1 MGGLDSMQDT
11 GFRKSLLRF
20 FAPITLTLLL
30 ALVALGFW
38 KASPAILA
46 AGKPATHR
54 PPIIGIAHIALK
66 TDNLSAAREFYGHT
80 LGFQEPFSVRVAKNS
95 PSDLAGSPGDLIMT
109 FFKVNDHQYIELTPN
124 LTNPTEDRLSHIA
137 FETTDIHALR
147 DYLAANGVEVPS
159 ALKPGVAGNLSFAV
173 KDPDGHAVEFV
184 EYLEGSL
191 HSRNFGKFLPD
202 TRISQH
208 MIHVGVSIRDR
219 TAADHFYKD
228 ILGFQSIWY
237 GGMTD
242 DRVDWVDMRVPDG
255 TDWLEYMLNVRDP
268 SPRTLGVMHHFALG
282 VPDIHAASKE
292 VASRG
297 YDAEQ
302 PKIGRDGK
310 WQLNL
315 YDPDYTRAELMEP
328 KPVQKP
334 CCSMIIG
341 E

>member
-1 MGGLDSMQDT
+1 MEDT
-11 GFRKSLLRF
+11 GLRKLLVKF
-20 FAPITLTLLL
+20 FIRGTLLALL
-30 ALVALGFW
+30 ALVALGLS
-38 KASPAILA
+38 AALPALVS

-54 PPIIGIAHIALK
+54 PPIVGIAHIALK
-66 TDNLSAAREFYGHT
+66 TDNLAGAREFYGRT

-95 PSDLAGSPGDLIMT
+95 RSDLAGSPGDLIMT
-109 FFKVNDHQYIELTPN
+109 FFKVNDHQYIELTPD
-124 LTNPTEDRLSHIA
+124 LTSPTEDRLSHIA
-137 FETTDIHALR
+137 FETTDIRALR
-147 DYLAANGVEVPS
+147 DYLAANGIEVP
-159 ALKPGVAGNLSFAV
+159 ATLKPGVAGNLSFAV
-173 KDPDGHAVEFV
+173 KDPDGHTVEFV
-184 EYLEGSL
+184 EYIEGSL

-202 TRISQH
+202 TRIAQH
-208 MIHVGVSIRDR
+208 MIHVGVTVRDR
-219 TAADHFYKD
+219 AAADHFYKD

-242 DRVDWVDMRVPDG
+242 DRADWVDMRVPEG

-282 VPDIHAASKE
+282 VPDIHAAYKE
-292 VASRG
+292 IMSRG
-297 YDAEQ
+297 YKAEE

-328 KPVQKP
+328 KPVRKP

-341 E
+341 Q

>member
-1 MGGLDSMQDT
+1 MEAT
-11 GFRKSLLRF
+11 GIRESLIRF
-20 FAPITLTLLL
+20 FARVTLTLLF
-30 ALVALGFW
+30 ALVALGFL
-38 KASPAILA
+38 ATLPAILA

-66 TDNLSAAREFYGHT
+66 TNNLTAAREFYGHT

-95 PSDLAGSPGDLIMT
+95 PSDLAGSPGDLIVT

-124 LTNPTEDRLSHIA
+124 LTSPTEDRLSHIA

-147 DYLAANGVEVPS
+147 DYLAAIGVEVP
-159 ALKPGVAGNLSFAV
+159 ATLKPGVAGNLSFTV
-173 KDPDGHAVEFV
+173 KDPDGHSVEFV

-191 HSRNFGKFLPD
+191 HNRNFGKFLPD
-202 TRISQH
+202 TRVSQR
-208 MIHVGVSIRDR
+208 MIHVGVTVQDR
-219 TAADHFYKD
+219 AAADHFYKD

-242 DRVDWVDMRVPDG
+242 NQVDWVDMRVPDG

-282 VPDIHAASKE
+282 IPDIHAAYKE
-292 VASRG
+292 VVSRG
-297 YDAEQ
+297 YQAEQ
-302 PKIGRDGK
+302 PKVGRDGK

-328 KPVQKP
+328 KPVRKP
-334 CCSMIIG
+334 CCSLMIG
-341 E
+341 D